1 MPRQSQTQPNTRK
14 EIRQQDTFRYAEKRQ
29 VSARPVDAHVQ
40 NYQSKEAQG
49 IMEAFNIGAD
59 SLVKVN
65 TQLSADAKAKGELLG
80 DINGELPE
88 NPRQAMLDGYNNHRG
103 GADTL
108 AYQGELAALGLD
120 LPPEEYHQKRKE
132 ISDKYTIGK
141 SDSYLQG
148 FVPKALHFEQ
158 TNDLKYQQKQQENF
172 QEGWK
177 EDASSLFMSETIA
190 HKGDPAKMRES
201 MSNLQAR
208 GAAVGL
214 DKTQS
219 GKGAI
224 RALVAY
230 AENTGRP
237 ELLDFIGIPDAHGTK
252 LIDTEL
258 GHELLQ
264 SRNRAL
270 RQSEHNIA
278 LQERNEAKAGDAVEM
293 EIIKLLDAGDTAKA
307 RTMVNQYSSSNSPIK
322 LSPEKAEHFYKAIS
336 ADEVGGSG
344 YAKQSD
350 PKTYYDLKVAASNKE
365 ATFEDANTA
374 LNNRSLSY
382 ADFKEVTKEMTNP
395 TTDKMSAKS
404 KAFIANNSKAY
415 VINPMEKYD
424 TGINDKVALKGSM
437 YQAMM
442 AEEIETFKGGNGGTE
457 PNLEALMKLHESVK
471 AAIEL
476 QIPQKSFG
484 ASPSVPQATT
494 KKDMNSRF
502 DTLK

>member
-307 RTMVNQYSSSNSPIK
+307 RTMVNQYSSANSPIK

-350 PKTYYDLKVAASNKE
+350 MNTYYDLKVK
-365 ATFEDANTA
+365 A
-374 LNNRSLSY
+374 LDGTLDIKDITTSLHNQSLSH
-382 ADFKEVTKEMTNP
+382 ADAKELTKGMTKP
-395 TTDKMSAKS
+395 QTDKMSSSTKS
-404 KAFIANNSKAY
+404 FISSTSSSYKPGMMDKLDPVARDTAFTRGGMYQVKMTEEVNTYKEKNGGNEPTSEELLKISNGVKG
-415 VINPMEKYD
+415 VIN
-424 TGINDKVALKGSM
+424 T
-437 YQAMM
+437 Q
-442 AEEIETFKGGNGGTE
+442 F
-457 PNLEALMKLHESVK
+457 
-471 AAIEL
+471 
-476 QIPQKSFG
+476 
-484 ASPSVPQATT
+484 PQATFGSSGSVSKGT
-494 KKDMNSRF
+494 PKKDLNSSL
-502 DTLK
+502 DNL